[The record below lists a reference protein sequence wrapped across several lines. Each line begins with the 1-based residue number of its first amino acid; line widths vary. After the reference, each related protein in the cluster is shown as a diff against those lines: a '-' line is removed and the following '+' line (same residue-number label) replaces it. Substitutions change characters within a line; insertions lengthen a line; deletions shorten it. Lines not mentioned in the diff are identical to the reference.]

1 MVPTKSRKSDDGKR
15 LTRSRSPSNAGS
27 SEDKK
32 SLSSARQNGSSM
44 HSLSPMKSTFS
55 GPVPRAPR
63 TGASP
68 SIGSRSQVQARD
80 ARVPSDSMGDFAQ
93 FIRATGPAS
102 DNNMPSPLRTTAAP
116 SIISAQNSVDTRGST
131 SSSRA
136 RFQARDATV
145 DKRDDH
151 SDLIDVFRR
160 GPTEPTPGTHRI
172 PRAVAPFRN
181 TMDSDQLSAAIGGK
195 AVDANIPDLRYSQ
208 VSTSATDVTPSM
220 HSSVNSQSALLK
232 KKSNLQM
239 AGNTVDEN
247 KPMQMPVRK
256 TRRVRDPY
264 AIDFSDEED
273 EEAFAKPARPPPKK
287 EESLA
292 EFLMNYE
299 PPPEP
304 APAPPPVQK
313 SPARTKKKSSA
324 SNLINRFRGGGSSSS
339 HSNAPPVP
347 PLPRTGTAS
356 SSSKG
361 FLPIHVNMPPG
372 YDKYGTAERAAPPR
386 TAPSAGGVPR
396 KKYEAR
402 DPMVT
407 SAKSETSD
415 LAAFLR
421 SSEPPPPS
429 GPIRPAHSAPEEQQG
444 NAVSRM
450 LGRRKKSMA
459 T

>member
-1 MVPTKSRKSDDGKR
+1 MPTKSRKSDDGKR
-15 LTRSRSPSNAGS
+15 LNRSRSPSNAGS

-32 SLSSARQNGSSM
+32 SQSGARQNGSSM

-63 TGASP
+63 NGASP

-93 FIRATGPAS
+93 FIRATGPAG

-136 RFQARDATV
+136 RARLQARDATV
-145 DKRDDH
+145 DKREDH
-151 SDLIDVFRR
+151 SDLIDFIRR
-160 GPTEPTPGTHRI
+160 GPTGHNPGTHRI

-181 TMDSDQLSAAIGGK
+181 TMDSDQLSAATGGK
-195 AVDANIPDLRYSQ
+195 AIDANIPDLRYSQ
-208 VSTSATDVTPSM
+208 VSSATDMSPSM
-220 HSSVNSQSALLK
+220 HSSINSQSALLK
-232 KKSNLQM
+232 KKSNLQL

-273 EEAFAKPARPPPKK
+273 EEAFAKPARPPVKK

-299 PPPEP
+299 PPPEA
-304 APAPPPVQK
+304 APAPPPAQK

-356 SSSKG
+356 SSGKG

-372 YDKYGTAERAAPPR
+372 YDKYGTADRGAPPR
-386 TAPSAGGVPR
+386 TAPSAGGMPR

-402 DPMVT
+402 DPMAA

-415 LAAFLR
+415 LAAFLK

-429 GPIRPAHSAPEEQQG
+429 GPVTPAHAPPEEQG

-450 LGRRKKSMA
+450 LGRRKKSMIA
-459 T
+459 